1 MSKLALVTLL
11 VDSYDKGVE
20 FFTEALGFDLIED
33 SPSETNAGEPKR
45 WVVVQPPGGESGL
58 LLAKADGPAQQV
70 LVGAQM
76 GGRVGFFY
84 HVDDFAET
92 YERMAK
98 AGVEFL
104 EPPRNEVYGQVVVF
118 KDIFGN
124 KWDLLLSLIHI

>member
-11 VDSYDKGVE
+11 VDSYDNGID
-20 FFTEALGFDLIED
+20 FFTNVLGFDLVED
-33 SPSETNAGEPKR
+33 SPSETNAGESKR
-45 WVVVQPPGGESGL
+45 WVVVQPPGGETGL
-58 LLAKADGPAQQV
+58 LLAKADGPAQAV

-84 HVDDFAET
+84 HVDHFAKT

-104 EPPRNEVYGQVVVF
+104 ELPRSEVYGRVVVF
-118 KDIFGN
+118 KDVFGN
-124 KWDLLLSLIHI
+124 KWDLLGPAE